1 MVDDTSRAESDPAQ
15 TEQREEASQQFV
27 VIRLGREFY
36 GIPTEKTREVAKPL
50 KITRIPG
57 TPSHI
62 MGLMNLRGEI
72 LCIVDVKVLLNVGE
86 ILPTES
92 SKIVVIKTREGPVGV
107 FCDDI
112 IDIYTIQ
119 KKNIEAPLFTFSSQF
134 GGCIKGEIQTRD
146 GLLGILD
153 IEELLFR
160 QEK

>member
-1 MVDDTSRAESDPAQ
+1 MVDDKGQAEPGLARTEQ
-15 TEQREEASQQFV
+15 TEEESQQFI
-27 VIRLGREFY
+27 VIRLGKELY

-50 KITRIPG
+50 KITKIPG
-57 TPSHI
+57 TPPHI

-86 ILPTES
+86 MLPTET
-92 SKIVVIKTREGPVGV
+92 SKIIVIKTREGPVGV
-107 FCDDI
+107 FCDDV
-112 IDIYTIQ
+112 IDIYTVL

-134 GGCIKGEIQTRD
+134 GGCIKGEIQTGD